1 LTWTTPPPTSSQ
13 RAGVPTERASAVA
26 LEAFTEAALAAR
38 RHPRRRVLLGLALS
52 ALRDDPADALG
63 LLAAHRDLATPG
75 GGRRRWL
82 ALPPVPG
89 VLNHAVEDDPA
100 GWWWWWLAA

>member
-1 LTWTTPPPTSSQ
+1 
-13 RAGVPTERASAVA
+13 VPTTRASAVA

-63 LLAAHRDLATPG
+63 LLAAHRDLAAAG
-75 GGRRRWL
+75 RGRRRGL
-82 ALPPVPG
+82 ALP
-89 VLNHAVEDDPA
+89 A
-100 GWWWWWLAA
+100 